1 MEGTLAT
8 RETDTVMPRDKR
20 EAVPTIRALID
31 EAEAYLYEYGG
42 QAEEA
47 RLRNPAELLQA
58 RKKIAAAVEL
68 SETFELTVIGEKARQ
83 IERQTLDALNFW
95 GDQRKWMIESMLA
108 TGEDSL
114 PPEFNQWVEEY
125 RLCFPDKESMVTGWR
140 KQKSVVDTPGRFGQD
155 YQETQ
160 QKVAKLQD
168 EARALYHTDPVNNEG
183 SAIGKMR
190 RAYEEAKRLADN
202 YAAEQAARDL
212 ALDARNLYEK
222 RKEAWSKSLVT
233 SARFA
238 QFERVRRQWEL
249 ARRAGEEKVVPYEA
263 VLDEE
268 GDLVLGFEEGEEIL
282 TLIEGEPISIDDALS
297 RLSDIEFKYADTKTT
312 QYIHLAD
319 DQLEINPKG
328 AIDTLREFKTQY
340 TDVLRETHKKR
351 LDRRLQEYQVR
362 LNRRHKAAD
371 LLEKARTEASAV
383 EAWRAV
389 LKAESIDDETPGLQD
404 AKADIGR
411 QLQVVIEQEVLPEY
425 RHIGILDHEGSRSWD
440 SRIAFLSDLGSLIG
454 TYEPLRQFH
463 DELERII
470 RDLGDFRDLDLE
482 INEKLPSIQAGL
494 RESPDE
500 ADEELETLEYKLI
513 KLQRA
518 QLYPAVHNT
527 RQLINAHLNLH
538 GQKRVW
544 SAEIDDENKLLPN
557 LAALETAVKEFA
569 HLKDEELE
577 KLYKRYQARAK
588 LAALETDKEF
598 GLLSEGLRAELEAI
612 DSVISLFQEAN
623 ETDEELVRRANSLS
637 RWLNQKKRDYDK
649 IVKRLDP
656 LQQKVDAQDF
666 VAADSLLDILF
677 GLYPDDPT
685 LTKRKHQ
692 MEVEW
697 KIYLME
703 TLTQA
708 AADLDRVRTDLDPG
722 ELRRILHDIDKL
734 QELAGESI
742 VQRFEELKAQCYLG
756 LARAEARQKRYWLE
770 EAEKVAPEAST
781 AYVRVKVELNELQR
795 EDDFSQLGQEID
807 EQKRVLMLEKM
818 RVRYPDDV
826 EILELLADLY
836 LQREEPFKAQ
846 GIVEQMKLLHRRGKA
861 ASLNIEVQESRVE
874 DLVKVQD
881 WKRSLVKQLDPEASL
896 ESLKAVSQVMAEAP
910 LRPGAPNYRQL
921 EEWVE
926 GQKRDFASALL
937 RQAKDVRD
945 RGADLVDTC
954 DMMVRVW
961 LFMHQS
967 QEAKDALE
975 ELGLYSLDLQRE
987 LELEARDTTGRV
999 DDARDWL
1006 NQQIKRVDGLIA
1018 RGKEVSRVLEIYYDR
1033 TGDAEERR
1041 DRSVS
1046 LREQIQ
1052 ALTAH
1057 KRELSRLRS
1066 ELAVLQSDWREVRES
1081 RDPNDRRWDSLE
1093 RRVNALQ
1100 TGTAEYGAVKRLR
1113 QHEQVKYVFNQVM
1126 KSREDQRQLSQM
1138 FAELQRLVDQELYDA
1153 ALAQIERIR
1162 RVEDWDSYRFEEDL
1176 HVQPASSTPVTLNS
1190 LEDFLHSRASLVEE
1204 VSQLVTTQTH
1214 RLRIWKETQGLWVIP
1229 DRERLLRRSDIAD
1242 VLQKVASGEASEVQ
1256 EAVDTYRRMLKE
1268 IYADRPA
1275 RPKSEAVDTVQAAI
1289 RPSLREGKWEEA
1301 ILECWQ
1307 AAFNESKEIAIL
1319 RDQLRK
1325 LKNEASLNNN
1335 PGPFVKRAREI
1346 AENLVNPGEEHF
1358 YSIGSWHY
1366 FLKVTARL
1374 PEVLPEG
1381 ASTPRISLELVHM
1394 EMIRADVRGWLTE
1407 ARQEILDV
1415 SNLFRQFTAH
1425 YITAQQS
1432 LNRLRS
1438 MRLQRFRRREVD
1450 SIAMSGQVAYNECR
1464 RICPDYPYPQPM
1476 RDRFGH

>member
-1 MEGTLAT
+1 MEGKLAT
-8 RETDTVMPRDKR
+8 RQTDTLMPRDKR

-31 EAEAYLYEYGG
+31 EAEAYLQQYGN

-58 RKKIAAAVEL
+58 RRKIADAVEL

-95 GDQRKWMIESMLA
+95 GEQRKWMIETMLA
-108 TGEDSL
+108 TGEDRL

-125 RLCFPDKESMVTGWR
+125 RLCFPDKESLITGWR
-140 KQKSVVDTPGRFGQD
+140 KQKSVVDTPGRFEQD
-155 YQETQ
+155 YQETK

-190 RAYEEAKRLADN
+190 RAYEEGKRLADN
-202 YAAEQAARDL
+202 YAAEQVARDL

-297 RLSDIEFKYADTKTT
+297 RLSDIEFKYADTKTS

-319 DQLEINPKG
+319 EQLEVNPKG
-328 AIDTLREFKTQY
+328 AIDTLKEFKTQY

-371 LLEKARTEASAV
+371 MLDKARTEASAV

-389 LKAESIDDETPGLQD
+389 LKAEGIDDETPGLAD

-425 RHIGILDHEGSRSWD
+425 RQIGILDHEGSRSWD

-454 TYEPLRQFH
+454 AYEPLRQFR

-513 KLQRA
+513 KLQRTS
-518 QLYPAVHNT
+518 LYPAVHNT

-544 SAEIDDENKLLPN
+544 LAEIDDENKLLQN

-569 HLKDEELE
+569 HLKDEELD

-588 LAALETDKEF
+588 LTALETDKEF
-598 GLLSEGLRAELEAI
+598 GLLSEGLRTELEAI
-612 DSVISLFQEAN
+612 DTAISLLQEAN
-623 ETDEELVRRANSLS
+623 ETDEELIRRAQSLS

-656 LQQKVDAQDF
+656 LQQKIDAGDF

-685 LTKRKHQ
+685 LTKRKYQ

-697 KIYLME
+697 KIHLME
-703 TLTQA
+703 RLTQE
-708 AADLDRVRTDLDPG
+708 AADLDRVRTGLDPG
-722 ELRRILHDIDKL
+722 QLRDVLNDIDKL

-756 LARAEARQKRYWLE
+756 LAGSEPRQKRYWLE
-770 EAEKVAPEAST
+770 EAEKAAPEAST
-781 AYVRVKVELNELQR
+781 AYVRVKVELNELQK
-795 EDDFSQLGQEID
+795 EDDFSQLGQESD

-846 GIVEQMKLLHRRGKA
+846 GIVEQLKLLQRRGKA
-861 ASLNIEVQESRVE
+861 ASLDIDVLDRRVE
-874 DLVKVQD
+874 ELVKVQD
-881 WKRSLVKQLDPEASL
+881 WKRSLVKQLDSEASL
-896 ESLKAVSQVMAEAP
+896 ESLKAVSQAMAEAP
-910 LRPGAPNYRQL
+910 LRPGSANYRQL

-926 GQKRDFASALL
+926 IQKRDFATALL

-954 DMMVRVW
+954 DKMVRVW

-975 ELGLYSLDLQRE
+975 ELGLYSLDLQGE

-1018 RGKEVSRVLEIYYDR
+1018 RGKEVSRVLEIYYNR

-1046 LREQIQ
+1046 LREQIE

-1081 RDPNDRRWDSLE
+1081 RDPNDRRWDGLE

-1100 TGTAEYGAVKRLR
+1100 TGTAEYGALKRLR
-1113 QHEQVKYVFNQVM
+1113 QHEQVKYLFNQVM
-1126 KSREDQRQLSQM
+1126 TSREDQRRLSVL
-1138 FAELQRLVDQELYDA
+1138 FEELQRLVDQELYDA
-1153 ALAQIERIR
+1153 ALEQIDRIR
-1162 RVEDWDSYRFEEDL
+1162 TVEDWDSYRFEEDL
-1176 HVQPASSTPVTLNS
+1176 RVVHSASTPVTLTS
-1190 LEDFLHSRASLVEE
+1190 LEEFLHARARLVEE
-1204 VSQLVTTQTH
+1204 VSQLVSTQTR
-1214 RLRIWKETQGLWVIP
+1214 RLRIWRDTQGLWVIP
-1229 DRERLLRRSDIAD
+1229 DRERLLRRSDIAE
-1242 VLQKVASGEASEVQ
+1242 VLQQITSGEQPEIQ

-1275 RPKSEAVDTVQAAI
+1275 RPKPEAEDTVQAAI
-1289 RPSLREGKWEEA
+1289 RRILREGKWEDA
-1301 ILECWQ
+1301 ILECWL
-1307 AAFNESKEIAIL
+1307 AAFNESKEVARL
-1319 RDQLRK
+1319 RDQLRR

-1335 PGPFVKRAREI
+1335 PGPFVKRAKEI
-1346 AENLVNPGEEHF
+1346 ADSLANPGEEHF
-1358 YSIGSWHY
+1358 YAIGSWHY

-1394 EMIRADVRGWLTE
+1394 EMIRSDVRVWLNE
-1407 ARQEILDV
+1407 ARQEIQDI

-1432 LNRLRS
+1432 LDRLGS
-1438 MRLQRFRRREVD
+1438 MRLQNFRRREVD

-1464 RICPDYPYPQPM
+1464 RICPDYPYPQAM